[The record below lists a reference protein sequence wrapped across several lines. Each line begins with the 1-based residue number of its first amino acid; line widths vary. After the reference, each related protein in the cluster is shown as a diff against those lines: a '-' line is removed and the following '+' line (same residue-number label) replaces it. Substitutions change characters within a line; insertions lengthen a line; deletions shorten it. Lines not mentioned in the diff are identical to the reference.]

1 MSESVV
7 APLNYLTERVDPLET
22 WSFDPPDGR
31 PRFNGRLGAH
41 QTTIT
46 SARECPA
53 NILSEHGFSFLR
65 RASAVS
71 NFLDEESI
79 RTTGYAEAV
88 EWVKCS
94 SSDLI

>member
-7 APLNYLTERVDPLET
+7 APLNYLADRVDQLET
-22 WSFDPPDGR
+22 WSYDPPDGR
-31 PRFNGRLGAH
+31 PRFNGRLRAH
-41 QTTIT
+41 QTAIKN
-46 SARECPA
+46 ARECPA
-53 NILSEHGFSFLR
+53 NNFAEHGFSCLR
-65 RASAVS
+65 RASSVS
-71 NFLDEESI
+71 NFLDDESI